1 MVLESSYLVDEN
13 RPSWQRAN
21 RCQQIVNWL
30 LLLSFDS
37 WQSFTEISVVSV
49 KYPADSRIDRWSF
62 ETADEMSGSWRSQNS
77 LSSLYWVIS
86 HLQLFKNWPY
96 SILRILCLMVIL
108 QIILTMMHSLKII
121 MVRHSVNSCNMSMVD
136 EEARWERLMAGN
148 LNCRNA
154 KHALDADLLHFRNPL
169 HFISPRLHLR
179 SQQFLTFWT
188 SLWWLTTGTMISHK
202 AFEAV
207 AINHGTSMIYHI
219 ACLSISEYSLDPG
232 WRTTARRNTKG
243 LHSTDLRPRSFKQ
256 LLSNRLW
263 DQPLQGQQNVFSA
276 QDSLPVLLSTE
287 STNLDSK
294 RQNYGHNHEDIPTYF
309 GSDSSNI

>member
-1 MVLESSYLVDEN
+1 MRWVAADEVRTPCQACIEWSAIFSS
-13 RPSWQRAN
+13 
-21 RCQQIVNWL
+21 
-30 LLLSFDS
+30 
-37 WQSFTEISVVSV
+37 
-49 KYPADSRIDRWSF
+49 SRIGHIRFFESF
-62 ETADEMSGSWRSQNS
+62 AWWWFCR
-77 LSSLYWVIS
+77 
-86 HLQLFKNWPY
+86 
-96 SILRILCLMVIL
+96 SILA
-108 QIILTMMHSLKII
+108 MMHSLKII

-148 LNCRNA
+148 LNCRHA
-154 KHALDADLLHFRNPL
+154 KHALDVDLLHFRNPL

-263 DQPLQGQQNVFSA
+263 DQRCKASKMYFLLRTASLSCWAQN
-276 QDSLPVLLSTE
+276 Q
-287 STNLDSK
+287 
-294 RQNYGHNHEDIPTYF
+294 RI
-309 GSDSSNI
+309 